1 MGFSKKNQLVDGSK
15 EENKMWVIAGIAFRP
30 NKLKSISTK
39 LNRGEEESEDEVEK
53 SSTTPTTRD
62 SRIPEKLPC
71 PPAPSKRR
79 PVSTCHYNGAR
90 EFFNPPDLESV
101 FIIRH
106 VERENY

>member
-1 MGFSKKNQLVDGSK
+1 MGFSKKHQLVDGSK

-30 NKLKSISTK
+30 KLKSISTK
-39 LNRGEEESEDEVEK
+39 PNKEEFKDEEEER
-53 SSTTPTTRD
+53 STTPTARD

-71 PPAPSKRR
+71 PPAPVKRR
-79 PVSTCHYNGAR
+79 PASTCHYNGAR

-106 VERENY
+106 VERANY